1 MADILGIHWAGI
13 DRFVVFPILLLL
25 MLLIMRN
32 YKRIAT
38 VLGLLVH
45 KKNQSVIFEHFSL
58 GRYRLKVFLLCS
70 GLLLLF
76 LALLQPQWGKKESI
90 IQQEGR
96 DLLII
101 FDISRSMLAQ
111 DVKPSRLALAKLKV
125 RHLLEKLSF
134 ERVGLLV
141 FSGTAFMQCPLTSD
155 HSAFLMFLDNL
166 DIETMSSGTTALDT
180 ALVRAVS
187 VFGSAT
193 QRKNKLALL
202 ISDGEDF
209 SVGLDAA
216 QYQAIKEHMT
226 LFALGIG
233 TSEGAP
239 IPKIDANGSFIGYET
254 DTNGSVALSKL
265 NEPLLQDIC
274 DKLHGT
280 YLRAGYSDQ
289 DVSEIARI
297 IKTYEKEKFAD
308 KNISRYEEQYPW
320 FLGVAWLLFAI
331 EWIL

>member
-111 DVKPSRLALAKLKV
+111 DVKPSRLRSGVARIFRKISRSMGRSRILRAV
-125 RHLLEKLSF
+125 ESTTRRSAPI
-134 ERVGLLV
+134 V
-141 FSGTAFMQCPLTSD
+141 FAMAVAGISIPLQLILPSSVTPNPFSSRNRATRLWAGESANSWMISD
-155 HSAFLMFLDNL
+155 HIL
-166 DIETMSSGTTALDT
+166 T
-180 ALVRAVS
+180 
-187 VFGSAT
+187 
-193 QRKNKLALL
+193 
-202 ISDGEDF
+202 
-209 SVGLDAA
+209 
-216 QYQAIKEHMT
+216 
-226 LFALGIG
+226 
-233 TSEGAP
+233 
-239 IPKIDANGSFIGYET
+239 
-254 DTNGSVALSKL
+254 
-265 NEPLLQDIC
+265 
-274 DKLHGT
+274 
-280 YLRAGYSDQ
+280 
-289 DVSEIARI
+289 
-297 IKTYEKEKFAD
+297 TYEER
-308 KNISRYEEQYPW
+308 I
-320 FLGVAWLLFAI
+320 
-331 EWIL
+331 